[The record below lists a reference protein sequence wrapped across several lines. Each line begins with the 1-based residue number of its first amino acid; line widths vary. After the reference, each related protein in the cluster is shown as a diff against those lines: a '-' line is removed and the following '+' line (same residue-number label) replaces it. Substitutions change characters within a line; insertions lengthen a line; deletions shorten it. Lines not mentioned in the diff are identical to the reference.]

1 MNYLD
6 TVNKRTLEYFKV
18 LESDFP
24 EWLWEYINTEA
35 LFKQNYI
42 SVTCGTIY
50 SDLFE
55 SSYFYSSL
63 DHSIG
68 VALIVWHFT
77 HDKKQT
83 LAGLFHDIATPV
95 FKHCIDFLNGDYMT
109 QESTEDLTTEIIS
122 NSSEI
127 MRLLKRDNIK
137 LEEVNDYH
145 KYPIADNDTPMLSA
159 DRLEY
164 TLSNALFHYNKL
176 NLQEIEEIYNDII
189 IQSNENNV
197 SELGFKTLDIAMRF
211 VRAMSKLAIIYF
223 EERTRYSMQFL
234 ADIVKKLNEKKLIT
248 IDDLY
253 SKKESDIIRI
263 IESSKYSKVY
273 DIWKTAKMVNISQQ
287 QPENVYF
294 VQHGAK
300 KRYIN
305 PLVNGKR
312 ITLIEKEAK
321 ELIDK
326 VLNYDMS
333 AYIWLDFDF

>member
-1 MNYLD
+1 
-6 TVNKRTLEYFKV
+6 
-18 LESDFP
+18 
-24 EWLWEYINTEA
+24 
-35 LFKQNYI
+35 
-42 SVTCGTIY
+42 
-50 SDLFE
+50 
-55 SSYFYSSL
+55 
-63 DHSIG
+63 
-68 VALIVWHFT
+68 
-77 HDKKQT
+77 
-83 LAGLFHDIATPV
+83 
-95 FKHCIDFLNGDYMT
+95 
-109 QESTEDLTTEIIS
+109 
-122 NSSEI
+122 
-127 MRLLKRDNIK
+127 
-137 LEEVNDYH
+137 
-145 KYPIADNDTPMLSA
+145 
-159 DRLEY
+159 
-164 TLSNALFHYNKL
+164 
-176 NLQEIEEIYNDII
+176 
-189 IQSNENNV
+189 
-197 SELGFKTLDIAMRF
+197 
-211 VRAMSKLAIIYF
+211 
-223 EERTRYSMQFL
+223 MQFL

>member
-1 MNYLD
+1 
-6 TVNKRTLEYFKV
+6 
-18 LESDFP
+18 
-24 EWLWEYINTEA
+24 
-35 LFKQNYI
+35 
-42 SVTCGTIY
+42 
-50 SDLFE
+50 
-55 SSYFYSSL
+55 
-63 DHSIG
+63 
-68 VALIVWHFT
+68 
-77 HDKKQT
+77 
-83 LAGLFHDIATPV
+83 
-95 FKHCIDFLNGDYMT
+95 
-109 QESTEDLTTEIIS
+109 
-122 NSSEI
+122 
-127 MRLLKRDNIK
+127 
-137 LEEVNDYH
+137 
-145 KYPIADNDTPMLSA
+145 MLSA

-176 NLQEIEEIYNDII
+176 NLQEIQEIYNDII

-234 ADIVKKLNEKKLIT
+234 ADIVKKLNEEKLIT

-294 VQHGAK
+294 VHHGAK
-300 KRYIN
+300 RRYIN
-305 PLVNGKR
+305 PLVNEKR

>member
-122 NSSEI
+122 NSFEI
-127 MRLLKRDNIK
+127 MSLLKRDNIK

-164 TLSNALFHYNKL
+164 TLANALFHYNKL

-197 SELGFKTLDIAMRF
+197 PELGFKTLDIAMKF
-211 VRAMSKLAIIYF
+211 VRTMSKLSIIYF

>member
-127 MRLLKRDNIK
+127 MSLLKRDNIK

-164 TLSNALFHYNKL
+164 TLANALFHYNKL

-197 SELGFKTLDIAMRF
+197 PELGFKTLDIAMKF
-211 VRAMSKLAIIYF
+211 VRTMSKLSIIYF

-234 ADIVKKLNEKKLIT
+234 ADIVKKLNEEKLIT

-294 VQHGAK
+294 VHHGAK

>member
-18 LESDFP
+18 LEPDFP

-127 MRLLKRDNIK
+127 MSLLKRDNIK

-234 ADIVKKLNEKKLIT
+234 ADIVKKLNEEKLIT

-253 SKKESDIIRI
+253 SQKESDIIRI

-294 VQHGAK
+294 VHHGAK

>member
-18 LESDFP
+18 LEPDFP

-42 SVTCGTIY
+42 SITCGTIY

-55 SSYFYSSL
+55 SSYFYSTL

-122 NSSEI
+122 NSFEI
-127 MRLLKRDNIK
+127 MSLLKRDNIK

-164 TLSNALFHYNKL
+164 TLANALFHYNKL

-197 SELGFKTLDIAMRF
+197 PELGFKTLDIAMKF
-211 VRAMSKLAIIYF
+211 VRTMSKLSIIYF

-234 ADIVKKLNEKKLIT
+234 ADVVKKLNEEKLIT
-248 IDDLY
+248 IEDLY
-253 SKKESDIIRI
+253 SKKESDIIKI
-263 IESSKYSKVY
+263 IENSKYSKVY
-273 DIWKTAKMVNISQQ
+273 DIWKTAKMVNISRQ

-294 VQHGAK
+294 VNHGAK
-300 KRYIN
+300 RRYIN

>member
-18 LESDFP
+18 LEPDFP

-42 SVTCGTIY
+42 SITCGTIY

-55 SSYFYSSL
+55 SSYFYSTL

-122 NSSEI
+122 NSFEI
-127 MRLLKRDNIK
+127 MSLLKRDNIK

-164 TLSNALFHYNKL
+164 TLANALFHYNKL

-197 SELGFKTLDIAMRF
+197 PELGFKTLDIAM
-211 VRAMSKLAIIYF
+211 K
-223 EERTRYSMQFL
+223 FL
-234 ADIVKKLNEKKLIT
+234 ADVVKKLNEEKLIT
-248 IDDLY
+248 IEDLY
-253 SKKESDIIRI
+253 SKKESDIIKI
-263 IESSKYSKVY
+263 IENSKYSKVY
-273 DIWKTAKMVNISQQ
+273 DIWKTAKMVNISRQ

-294 VQHGAK
+294 VCHK
-300 KRYIN
+300 IKRRYIN

-333 AYIWLDFDF
+333 ANIWLDFDFFFFFEKMLDLEENSKNYKN

>member
-50 SDLFE
+50 SDLF
-55 SSYFYSSL
+55 
-63 DHSIG
+63 
-68 VALIVWHFT
+68 
-77 HDKKQT
+77 
-83 LAGLFHDIATPV
+83 
-95 FKHCIDFLNGDYMT
+95 
-109 QESTEDLTTEIIS
+109 
-122 NSSEI
+122 
-127 MRLLKRDNIK
+127 
-137 LEEVNDYH
+137 
-145 KYPIADNDTPMLSA
+145 
-159 DRLEY
+159 
-164 TLSNALFHYNKL
+164 
-176 NLQEIEEIYNDII
+176 
-189 IQSNENNV
+189 
-197 SELGFKTLDIAMRF
+197 
-211 VRAMSKLAIIYF
+211 
-223 EERTRYSMQFL
+223 
-234 ADIVKKLNEKKLIT
+234 
-248 IDDLY
+248 
-253 SKKESDIIRI
+253 
-263 IESSKYSKVY
+263 ESSKYSKVY

>member
-1 MNYLD
+1 M
-6 TVNKRTLEYFKV
+6 
-18 LESDFP
+18 
-24 EWLWEYINTEA
+24 
-35 LFKQNYI
+35 
-42 SVTCGTIY
+42 
-50 SDLFE
+50 
-55 SSYFYSSL
+55 
-63 DHSIG
+63 
-68 VALIVWHFT
+68 HFT

>member
-1 MNYLD
+1 
-6 TVNKRTLEYFKV
+6 
-18 LESDFP
+18 
-24 EWLWEYINTEA
+24 
-35 LFKQNYI
+35 
-42 SVTCGTIY
+42 
-50 SDLFE
+50 
-55 SSYFYSSL
+55 
-63 DHSIG
+63 
-68 VALIVWHFT
+68 
-77 HDKKQT
+77 
-83 LAGLFHDIATPV
+83 
-95 FKHCIDFLNGDYMT
+95 MT

-122 NSSEI
+122 NSFEI
-127 MRLLKRDNIK
+127 MSLLKRDNIK

-164 TLSNALFHYNKL
+164 TLANALFHYNKL

-197 SELGFKTLDIAMRF
+197 PELGFKTLDIAMKF
-211 VRAMSKLAIIYF
+211 VRTMSKLSIIYF

-234 ADIVKKLNEKKLIT
+234 ADVVKKLNEEKLIT
-248 IDDLY
+248 IEDLY
-253 SKKESDIIRI
+253 SKKESDIIKI
-263 IESSKYSKVY
+263 IENSKYSKVY
-273 DIWKTAKMVNISQQ
+273 DIWKTAKMVNISRQ

-294 VQHGAK
+294 VCHEIK
-300 KRYIN
+300 RRYIN

-333 AYIWLDFDF
+333 AYIWLDFNLL